1 LFFSE
6 PRGYQVMQKWNWEE
20 IPREAVD
27 WDAGRIIFGPRDDPA
42 NPPEQ
47 ASIEAEW
54 EAVRHAVSHW
64 QSQQSNVEVF
74 ADRARLQASSK
85 EVSPEPMSDQ
95 RQRGG
100 GRRRKHDWPYVTL
113 KLLQRLQ
120 DDGAPAEGDGGQAEL
135 EGYAASLFPPDA
147 CPSESLIREWVHG
160 TIKAYKRSLG

>member
-1 LFFSE
+1 LVFSE
-6 PRGYQVMQKWNWEE
+6 PRGYQVMQKWDWEK

-27 WDAGRIIFGPRDDPA
+27 WDTGRITFGPRDDPDNA
-42 NPPEQ
+42 LGQ

-54 EAVRHAVSHW
+54 EAVSHAMSRW
-64 QSQQSNVEVF
+64 QSQQRN
-74 ADRARLQASSK
+74 AGSSK
-85 EVSPEPMSDQ
+85 DVPPEPMPDQ

-135 EGYAASLFPPDA
+135 EQYVADLFPSDN
-147 CPSESLIREWVHG
+147 CPSSSLIREWVSD